1 VDQRQIAHVWEK
13 VEITLHA
20 QAAYAN
26 PYTEVVVWVDLTGPG
41 FQRRVY
47 GFWDGGP
54 AFRVRVLAT
63 TPGEWSWVSGA
74 DPHDPGLVG
83 ATGHFIALPW
93 TEDEL
98 EANPCRRGMLRASPD
113 GHALEYADGTPC
125 FLLGDTWWSAPTFRY
140 PWHDD
145 DQERPIGPDMGFKDM
160 VRYRKAQGYNLIAIL
175 AALPAWANDGK
186 PPRIWL
192 DEEETVGVRSAWQ
205 QAGTEGAKDM
215 HNEGGRPFRFPG
227 RVPGYEDVYPD
238 VDRINPAYFQH
249 MDRKI
254 DYLNAQGF
262 TAFIEAARRDAS
274 HCWSRFYEWPA
285 SYSRYIQYVFSR
297 YGANHCILSPIHF
310 DYRGMSVPSRA
321 YLEPIGWMLDRYGM
335 PPFGALLS
343 ANADGSTLINF
354 DDAAWIGLH
363 QVGNRRDHD
372 VCWHLTEIYRE
383 CAPPKP
389 ALNGEP
395 YYAGWPPRSAARGGT
410 AEDDL
415 YCRGAMYGS
424 LLSGGLAG
432 HIYGADGLWG
442 GDIEPEAQTR
452 MWESIQWRSGAQM
465 THLRTFALSEGTR
478 YRDLVPDHGLLTPS
492 RSGPAHGNRGW
503 AYCARTP
510 ERDLFMLYFE
520 DGCPPAA
527 VRGALP
533 DRTYGAQWFD
543 PQDGAWIEAGQLD
556 SGQLC
561 YIALPA
567 FPDEG
572 DWALKL
578 RLAE

>member
-1 VDQRQIAHVWEK
+1 
-13 VEITLHA
+13 
-20 QAAYAN
+20 
-26 PYTEVVVWVDLTGPG
+26 
-41 FQRRVY
+41 
-47 GFWDGGP
+47 
-54 AFRVRVLAT
+54 
-63 TPGEWSWVSGA
+63 
-74 DPHDPGLVG
+74 
-83 ATGHFIALPW
+83 
-93 TEDEL
+93 
-98 EANPCRRGMLRASPD
+98 
-113 GHALEYADGTPC
+113 
-125 FLLGDTWWSAPTFRY
+125 
-140 PWHDD
+140 
-145 DQERPIGPDMGFKDM
+145 
-160 VRYRKAQGYNLIAIL
+160 
-175 AALPAWANDGK
+175 
-186 PPRIWL
+186 
-192 DEEETVGVRSAWQ
+192 
-205 QAGTEGAKDM
+205 
-215 HNEGGRPFRFPG
+215 
-227 RVPGYEDVYPD
+227 
-238 VDRINPAYFQH
+238 
-249 MDRKI
+249 
-254 DYLNAQGF
+254 
-262 TAFIEAARRDAS
+262 
-274 HCWSRFYEWPA
+274 
-285 SYSRYIQYVFSR
+285 
-297 YGANHCILSPIHF
+297 
-310 DYRGMSVPSRA
+310 MSVPSRA

-567 FPDEG
+567 FPGEG